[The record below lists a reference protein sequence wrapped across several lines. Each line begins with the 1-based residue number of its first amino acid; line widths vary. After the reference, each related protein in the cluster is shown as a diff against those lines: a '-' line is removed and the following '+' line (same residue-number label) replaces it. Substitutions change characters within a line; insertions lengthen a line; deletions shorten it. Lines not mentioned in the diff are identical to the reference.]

1 MFISLLLTSKQ
12 YFQDTSTVYMEEA
25 RLETVELCHPE
36 KRNRSGKVFGGH
48 IMRKAIELAWTSAYV
63 FSKQV
68 RNQPFE
74 KG

>member
-1 MFISLLLTSKQ
+1 M
-12 YFQDTSTVYMEEA
+12 DEA

-48 IMRKAIELAWTSAYV
+48 IMRKAIELAWTTAYV

-68 RNQPFE
+68 RYQPFE

>member
-1 MFISLLLTSKQ
+1 
-12 YFQDTSTVYMEEA
+12 MEEA

>member
-1 MFISLLLTSKQ
+1 M
-12 YFQDTSTVYMEEA
+12 DEA

-68 RNQPFE
+68 RNPGLSFGHFSGNQ
-74 KG
+74 G

>member
-1 MFISLLLTSKQ
+1 
-12 YFQDTSTVYMEEA
+12 MEEA

-63 FSKQV
+63 LSKQV
-68 RNQPFE
+68 RYQPFE
-74 KG
+74 KGQTIEVRGDFLQGGKKGSKR